1 MANINEDIDNA
12 MLATLERI
20 RARIAANIESKGLKA
35 SGKTSASMFKPDSIR
50 LTDTGAQ
57 LVAVGRGYFQ
67 SLELGRPAGCVPRG
81 FAHIIRQWIL
91 DKGLSVRMIPYRRQ
105 PSERWQPKYSVEER
119 SLRAAA
125 GAIAHNIATRGTRLY
140 QQGGRSDIYSPV
152 LDEETNRLEAEIG
165 RIIANSIKQ
174 AL

>member
-1 MANINEDIDNA
+1 MESIDYDKLIVA
-12 MLATLERI
+12 CLERI
-20 RARIAANIESKGLKA
+20 RARIAANINDKGLRA
-35 SGKTSASMFKPDSIR
+35 SGKTEASMYQPDSIR

-67 SLELGRPAGCVPRG
+67 SLELGRPAGRVPRG
-81 FAHIIRQWIL
+81 FAAIIRQWIL
-91 DKGLSVRMIPYRRQ
+91 DKGLSVRMIPYKRQ

-140 QQGGRSDIYSPV
+140 QQGGRRDIYTPV
-152 LDEETNRLEAEIG
+152 IEEEVKILEAEIG
-165 RIIANSIKQ
+165 RLIVNSIKTT
-174 AL
+174 L